1 MTPRS
6 DSRQTAA
13 GPVPDRAVVM
23 GTSAGALEALSNLLP
38 ELPADFPLPV
48 MLVVHLP
55 ADKESILPELLQSK
69 CQVAVREAEDKEPI
83 RGGTVYVA
91 PPDYHL
97 LVEREGCL
105 SLSSE
110 EPVQYSRPS
119 IDVLFESAADVYGA
133 GLIGVILTGANDDG
147 SSGSK
152 AIEIAGGTVLVQR
165 PDLSQ
170 SSTMPQAALKACAS
184 AIPLSLGEIA
194 RYLREFASSVSS

>member
-1 MTPRS
+1 MTTPA
-6 DSRQTAA
+6 DSHQTTA
-13 GPVPDRAVVM
+13 GQAFDRAVVI

-38 ELPADFPLPV
+38 ELPGDFPLPV

-55 ADKESILPELLQSK
+55 ADKKSILPELLQSK
-69 CQVAVREAEDKEPI
+69 CQVVVREAEDKEPI

-97 LVEREGCL
+97 LVEREGYL

-133 GLIGVILTGANDDG
+133 GLIGVVLTGANDDG
-147 SSGSK
+147 SRGSK

-170 SSTMPQAALKACAS
+170 SSSMPQAALNACVS
-184 AIPLSLGEIA
+184 AIPLSLTDIA
-194 RYLREFASSVSS
+194 KYLREFASSVSS